1 MANIRIIP
9 IAKSTLTVEDLA
21 VINSSTAINAEESV
35 WKTNS
40 DGSLTVSSMI
50 PARSGAWVSRFNL
63 EAMDTPPFIEW
74 RYSETAPDNA
84 VSVVQQVA
92 SRVTLKVSNIDLQ
105 PNYNDIYPDTFWVK
119 NGLDLIPRSV

>member
-9 IAKSTLTVEDLA
+9 ISKSSLTVEDLSI
-21 VINSSTAINAEESV
+21 INSSSAINAEESV
-35 WKTNS
+35 WKQNS

-63 EAMDTPPFIEW
+63 EATDTPPFIEW

-84 VSVVQQVA
+84 VSVVQHVA

>member
-9 IAKSTLTVEDLA
+9 ISKSSLTVEDLSI
-21 VINSSTAINAEESV
+21 INSSSAINAEESV
-35 WKTNS
+35 WKQNS

-63 EAMDTPPFIEW
+63 EAIDTPPFIEW
-74 RYSETAPDNA
+74 KYSETVPGNA
-84 VSVVQQVA
+84 IPVIQQAA
-92 SRVTLKVSNIDLQ
+92 SRTTLKVSNIDLQ
-105 PNYNDIYPDTFWVK
+105 PNYNDIHPDSFWIK

>member
-9 IAKSTLTVEDLA
+9 ISKSSLTVEDLSI
-21 VINSSTAINAEESV
+21 INSSSAINAEESV
-35 WKTNS
+35 WKQNS

-84 VSVVQQVA
+84 VSVVQHVA

-119 NGLDLIPRSV
+119 NGLDLIPRSI

>member
-9 IAKSTLTVEDLA
+9 ISKSSLTVEDLSI
-21 VINSSTAINAEESV
+21 INSSSAINAEESV
-35 WKTNS
+35 WKQNS

-84 VSVVQQVA
+84 VSVVQHVA